1 MLQVVFVKCHDQL
14 LGSSLLALCGRI
26 AIHMFK
32 HPFPQAPHGPLYV
45 RGHKDRWPVHTV
57 IDNIMDHD
65 IQAVLYG
72 IPKYIRVFS
81 RNIPLGN
88 DLSADRV
95 VDIMID
101 VCDFIGEP
109 HDLSLHGRRIS
120 GRSVV

>member
-1 MLQVVFVKCHDQL
+1 
-14 LGSSLLALCGRI
+14 
-26 AIHMFK
+26 MFK

-65 IQAVLYG
+65 IQAVLYR
-72 IPKYIRVFS
+72 ITEDIRKLSGDIF
-81 RNIPLGN
+81 LGD
-88 DLSADRV
+88 DLPADRV

-120 GRSVV
+120 GRSVI

>member
-1 MLQVVFVKCHDQL
+1 
-14 LGSSLLALCGRI
+14 
-26 AIHMFK
+26 MFK
-32 HPFPQAPHGPLYV
+32 HPFPQAPHGPLHV
-45 RGHKDRWPVHTV
+45 RGHKDRRPVHTV

-72 IPKYIRVFS
+72 IPKYIRIFS

-109 HDLSLHGRRIS
+109 HDLSLQCYRIS
-120 GRSVV
+120 GCSVV

>member
-1 MLQVVFVKCHDQL
+1 
-14 LGSSLLALCGRI
+14 
-26 AIHMFK
+26 MFK
-32 HPFPQAPHGPLYV
+32 HPFPQAPHGPLHI
-45 RGHKDRWPVHTV
+45 RGHEDRRPVHAV

-72 IPKYIRVFS
+72 IPENIRVFS